1 MIVITR
7 ALARLLVS
15 VLRRSLIEPGA
26 RWQPPWLLCRTDVEG
41 LMIYAEAG
49 MVGVCY
55 RAPGRPPPDAMAFNA
70 AALEAIGGRRGDE
83 PIVFEYVGKQKGRVR
98 WQDGNAPR
106 IQEFETRA
114 PDHVPQ
120 CPALPKRWAPLP
132 PSFLLA
138 FDKAAQTAAGESA
151 KFAMT
156 RIQLHG
162 KLGQIVATDSKQALL
177 QSGFRFP
184 WDDAVLVPSLRAFGL
199 RELNQENG
207 VRIGRTEKM
216 VCLQAGP
223 WTFFLGID
231 TTGRFPPVHDI
242 IPKPKSVT
250 CWAQIHP
257 EDAQFLAEALPRLPG
272 RKDECAPIT
281 LDLGR
286 TVTVRARAAESETL
300 TEIELAR
307 STSQG
312 TAQRLAINRDYVER
326 ALNLGLPE
334 LQVIDSAKPVVFR
347 DKERLYLCMT
357 LTADHILAPRID
369 ALRISSATD
378 CTAKKTD
385 TVSDPQLVTPRRIPI
400 MATRNNNHRSPQ
412 DHPTNGSP
420 VNGADHGM
428 AQGGGPNVMQLLS
441 EVDQI
446 RGVLQDAL
454 GRVNHLHGAL
464 RQFRR
469 QGKAMEDAMKS
480 LRGLNF
486 TG

>member
-15 VLRRSLIEPGA
+15 VLRRSLIEPGT
-26 RWQPPWLLCRTDVEG
+26 RWHSPWLLCRTDGEG
-41 LMIYAEAG
+41 LMIYAETG

-70 AALEAIGGRRGDE
+70 AALEAIGGRGDE
-83 PIVFEYVGKQKGRVR
+83 PIVLESIGKQKGRAR
-98 WQDGNAPR
+98 WQDGNVPR
-106 IQEFETRA
+106 VQEFETRA

-120 CPALPKRWAPLP
+120 CPVSAKHWAPLP

-138 FDKAAQTAAGESA
+138 FDEAAQTAAGESA

-177 QSGFRFP
+177 QSGFRLA
-184 WDDAVLVPSLRAFGL
+184 WDDALLVPSLRAFGL
-199 RELNQENG
+199 RELNQEN
-207 VRIGRTEKM
+207 VIRIGCTEKT

-231 TTGRFPPVHDI
+231 VNGRFPPVHDI
-242 IPKPKSVT
+242 IPRPKSIT
-250 CWAQIHP
+250 CRTMIHP
-257 EDAQFLAEALPRLPG
+257 ENARFLAEALPRLPG
-272 RKDECAPIT
+272 RKDEFSPVT

-286 TVTVRARAAESETL
+286 TVTIRARAVESETL

-312 TAQRLAINRDYVER
+312 TAQRLTINRDYLER
-326 ALNLGLPE
+326 ALRLGLPE
-334 LQVIDSAKPVVFR
+334 LQVINSAKPVVFR

-357 LTADHILAPRID
+357 LTGDHILAPRAD
-369 ALRISSATD
+369 ALRISSATER
-378 CTAKKTD
+378 TAKKTD
-385 TVSDPQLVTPRRIPI
+385 SVSDPLTVVPRRMPI
-400 MATRNNNHRSPQ
+400 MATRNNNHHAPQ
-412 DHPTNGSP
+412 DHPTNGSSD
-420 VNGADHGM
+420 NGAEHGA
-428 AQGGGPNVMQLLS
+428 AQPGGPNVMQLLN
-441 EVDQI
+441 EVEQI

-454 GRVNHLHGAL
+454 GRVNHLHNAL
-464 RQFRR
+464 KQFRR
-469 QGKAMEDAMKS
+469 QGKAMEDAMQS

-486 TG
+486 AG

>member
-1 MIVITR
+1 MIVFTR

-15 VLRRSLIEPGA
+15 VLRRSLIESGA
-26 RWQPPWLLCRTDVEG
+26 RWQAPWLLCRTDGEG

-55 RAPGRPPPDAMAFNA
+55 RAPGRPAPDAMAFNA
-70 AALEAIGGRRGDE
+70 AVLEAVGGRRGDE
-83 PIVFEYVGKQKGRVR
+83 PIVFESVGKRKGRAR
-98 WQDGNAPR
+98 WQNGNVPR
-106 IQEFETRA
+106 LQEFETRS
-114 PDHVPQ
+114 PDQVPQ
-120 CPALPKRWAPLP
+120 CPALPKHWSPQP
-132 PSFLLA
+132 PSYLLA
-138 FDKAAQTAAGESA
+138 FDEAAQTAAGEAA

-184 WDDAVLVPSLRAFGL
+184 WEDSVLVPSLRAFGR
-199 RELNQENG
+199 RELNQEN
-207 VRIGRTEKM
+207 VIRIGRTEKM
-216 VCLQAGP
+216 VCLQAGS
-223 WTFFLGID
+223 WSFFLGID

-242 IPKPKSVT
+242 IPRPKSIT
-250 CWAQIHP
+250 CRAVINP

-272 RKDECAPIT
+272 RKDEFSPIT

-312 TAQRLAINRDYVER
+312 TAQRLAVNRDYLER
-326 ALNLGLPE
+326 ALRLGLPE
-334 LQVIDSAKPVVFR
+334 LQVVDAAKPVVFQ

-357 LTADHILAPRID
+357 LLGDHILAPRAD

-378 CTAKKTD
+378 RKAEKKEP
-385 TVSDPQLVTPRRIPI
+385 VAIPESVPSRRIPI
-400 MATRNNNHRSPQ
+400 MATRNNHHAPQ
-412 DHPTNGSP
+412 DQPINGRSE
-420 VNGADHGM
+420 NSAEHGA
-428 AQGGGPNVMQLLS
+428 AQSGGPNVMQLLS
-441 EVDQI
+441 EVELI

-454 GRVNHLHGAL
+454 GRVNHLHSAL
-464 RQFRR
+464 KQFRR
-469 QGKAMEDAMKS
+469 QGAAMENAMKS

-486 TG
+486 AG